1 MKRFLIC
8 LILLF
13 LCGCGP
19 AVAVDGTA
27 EQESRAVPILMYHS
41 ILKDPKRTGKYILP
55 PEVLEQDIRYLLNQG
70 YETVVLEDLV
80 RFVEGKDTLPEKPVI
95 LTFDD
100 GYLNNLTYVLPIL
113 EEYDCRA
120 VISIVGAYTARFSET
135 PDPNPSYAHVTWE
148 DISAME
154 LSGRFEIQNHS
165 YDMHG
170 QQGRMGS
177 GRKNG
182 ESDAAY
188 AAVFTAD
195 VGKLQSELTRR
206 CGITPTFFTYPF
218 GVIGKDSRELL
229 KQMGFVGTLT
239 CREVI
244 SRVSV
249 GDPESLWGL
258 GRFNRPG
265 DLSTAQYM
273 AKVFS

>member
-1 MKRFLIC
+1 
-8 LILLF
+8 
-13 LCGCGP
+13 
-19 AVAVDGTA
+19 
-27 EQESRAVPILMYHS
+27 
-41 ILKDPKRTGKYILP
+41 
-55 PEVLEQDIRYLLNQG
+55 
-70 YETVVLEDLV
+70 
-80 RFVEGKDTLPEKPVI
+80 
-95 LTFDD
+95 
-100 GYLNNLTYVLPIL
+100 
-113 EEYDCRA
+113 
-120 VISIVGAYTARFSET
+120 
-135 PDPNPSYAHVTWE
+135 
-148 DISAME
+148 ME